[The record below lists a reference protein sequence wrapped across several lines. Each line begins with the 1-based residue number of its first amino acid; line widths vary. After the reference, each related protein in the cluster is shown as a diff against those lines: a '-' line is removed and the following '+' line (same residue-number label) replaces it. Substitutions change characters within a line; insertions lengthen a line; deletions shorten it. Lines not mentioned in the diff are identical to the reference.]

1 MRVVAPLPPWQIRAT
16 FPSEGRLH
24 KLAGIHRLNL
34 GRAGQDVIVILRK
47 QHDFA
52 RPDFGHG
59 LAFKADK
66 QAALHN
72 NMITDD
78 LRWPSQKGCAVFRS
92 YSHADA
98 PWSCEIG
105 GEEDASRKANRAEH
119 FRQRIHGS
127 GSPSGLDERSNDT
140 VVRSFAATTKKR
152 TSKLS
157 VAPSASARLER
168 PAQPRKS
175 DSNGSAIIATKA
187 SHRNATDFPPAIAPL
202 PGLTTMKG
210 RASCV

>member
-1 MRVVAPLPPWQIRAT
+1 MRVVRAT
-16 FPSEGRLH
+16 AAMADPGNVPVRGRLH

-78 LRWPSQKGCAVFRS
+78 LRWPSQKGGAVFRS
-92 YSHADA
+92 YPHADA

-105 GEEDASRKANRAEH
+105 GEEDASRKANRA
-119 FRQRIHGS
+119 
-127 GSPSGLDERSNDT
+127 
-140 VVRSFAATTKKR
+140 
-152 TSKLS
+152 
-157 VAPSASARLER
+157 
-168 PAQPRKS
+168 
-175 DSNGSAIIATKA
+175 
-187 SHRNATDFPPAIAPL
+187 
-202 PGLTTMKG
+202 
-210 RASCV
+210 